1 MGVSFGWSL
10 QCFKT
15 LSPREGH
22 GLRMGRAGLQAEATV
37 HTGLATMPGGAH
49 REARSGPFSTIASQ
63 AQLSPQGARVWSSD
77 PGQLGLHP
85 CSSPT
90 SRMARGAFL
99 RSGSTSLEPA
109 VLF

>member
-37 HTGLATMPGGAH
+37 HTGLATMPGGPH
-49 REARSGPFSTIASQ
+49 REARSGPFSTTASQ
-63 AQLSPQGARVWSSD
+63 AQLSPI
-77 PGQLGLHP
+77 GQECGVRTQASWV
-85 CSSPT
+85 CI
-90 SRMARGAFL
+90 
-99 RSGSTSLEPA
+99 PA
-109 VLF
+109 PLPLAEWLVGPF